1 MRDFKETCIWMSY
14 RYAIN
19 RKASADKN
27 FVWRLREV
35 AASEKFDEDK
45 GAELLRMIEEFAAE
59 DYKTSN

>member
-1 MRDFKETCIWMSY
+1 MFTILNK
-14 RYAIN
+14 
-19 RKASADKN
+19 KASADKN

-35 AASEKFDEDK
+35 AASGKSDVDK